1 MRELAP
7 SSNVVDWGESG
18 GDFGERYVV
27 RQNLTRGLKGASVLM
42 VLALVL
48 AGCTQQSML
57 GWLPTERGLTNQV
70 DRVIDLWVVSWVVLL
85 IVGIVTWLLIL
96 WAAIVYRRRKGQ
108 TGLPSQLRYNMPI
121 ETFYT
126 VLPLILVLGF
136 FAFTARDQVIIEA
149 PLENPDVSIEVYG
162 KRWAWDFN
170 YLNENV
176 YSAGIQ
182 AQEIPGGGVD
192 NALLP
197 KLYLPVNKKVEI
209 IIESRDVIHSFWV
222 IDFLY
227 KKDMIPARTNYWYF
241 IPQQEGVFRGKC
253 AELCGEYHSLMLFE
267 VHVVSEA
274 QYNQKIQELRAAGNV
289 GRLGP
294 EVNVL
299 QNLPGTTPASGRE

>member
-1 MRELAP
+1 
-7 SSNVVDWGESG
+7 
-18 GDFGERYVV
+18 V
-27 RQNLTRGLKGASVLM
+27 RHNLKRSLKGASVLI
-42 VLALVL
+42 VLSLVL

-85 IVGIVTWLLIL
+85 VVGIVTWVLIL

-108 TGLPSQLRYNMPI
+108 TGMPSQLRYNMPI

-126 VLPLILVLGF
+126 IVPLILVLGF
-136 FAFTARDQVIIEA
+136 FAFTARDQTIIEA
-149 PLENPDVSIEVYG
+149 PLEDPDVSIEVYG

-192 NALLP
+192 TGLLP
-197 KLYLPVNKKVEI
+197 KLYLPVNQKVEI

-253 AELCGEYHSLMLFE
+253 AELCGEFHSLMLFE
-267 VHVVSEA
+267 VHVVSQDE
-274 QYNQKIQELRAAGNV
+274 YNKQIGALRAQGNV

-294 EVNVL
+294 ELNVL
-299 QNLPGTTPASGRE
+299 QNLPGTTPPGERE

>member
-1 MRELAP
+1 
-7 SSNVVDWGESG
+7 
-18 GDFGERYVV
+18 
-27 RQNLTRGLKGASVLM
+27 
-42 VLALVL
+42 
-48 AGCTQQSML
+48 
-57 GWLPTERGLTNQV
+57 
-70 DRVIDLWVVSWVVLL
+70 VIDLWVVSWVVLL
-85 IVGIVTWLLIL
+85 IVGVITWLLIL

-108 TGLPSQLRYNMPI
+108 TGLPAQLRYNMPI

-126 VLPLILVLGF
+126 IVPLILVLGF
-136 FAFTARDQVIIEA
+136 FAFTARDQVAIEA

-176 YSAGIQ
+176 YAAGIQ

-192 NALLP
+192 TALLP

-267 VHVVSEA
+267 VHVVSE
-274 QYNQKIQELRAAGNV
+274 QEYNQQIQALRSRGNV
-289 GRLGP
+289 GRLGA
-294 EVNVL
+294 ELNVL
-299 QNLPGTTPASGRE
+299 QNLPGTSPASERE